1 MNLKTTTILLGLLA
15 LVAALPNA
23 SLAVD
28 KELGEAAKYLRFEA
42 VDDGKCHILSEC
54 GKLMVR
60 HTAHEEKAIN
70 FRLIRY
76 FADVRQ
82 QGRATGI
89 AAPGEKPVKLGC
101 TLVDGRAQHWTI
113 ERAHFEPN

>member
-1 MNLKTTTILLGLLA
+1 MNKNTTAILISFLGAMASFSATALA
-15 LVAALPNA
+15 TEDNQT
-23 SLAVD
+23 
-28 KELGEAAKYLRFEA
+28 EAQKYLRFEA
-42 VDDGKCHILSEC
+42 VDDGKCHILSEG
-54 GKLMVR
+54 GKLMVM
-60 HTAHEEKAIN
+60 HTEHEEKAIK

-82 QGRATGI
+82 QGRATGV
-89 AAPGEKPVKLGC
+89 AVPGEKPVKLGC